1 MCLLEAGESDMPRL
15 PINTG
20 ASAFQMA
27 QTIFGDE
34 VSIVSAAYNGQN
46 SSSGIYSNG
55 DAISPSATPS
65 DTGVILSTGRA
76 NNFTN
81 RFGPFNQRTN
91 RSSDTNGEDNNPEFN
106 AVAGAPTFDAA
117 YLDVTFFATEAS
129 QMSMQFVFASEE
141 YPEFTNSVYQ
151 DFVAVSVNG
160 SYVPLAIGDGDVDP
174 RNVNSGTNESLFV
187 DNTSGT
193 HNTEMDGFTQ
203 TMTLKFNIT
212 PGLNTIRIVIADVS
226 DSSYDSSLLIAA
238 NSLQTSLIANADEV
252 DLPIDGTRTIDVL
265 ANDVNNTGNSLTI
278 THISGQPVS
287 AGGTI
292 TLPSG
297 QEVTVNGDG
306 TLTIVGDDDEETVNF
321 SYTIDD
327 NNGTT
332 DVGFVTI
339 NQAPCFTAGTFIK
352 TPYGEVPVEC
362 LNIGDLVETMDNGA
376 QPVRWIGRREV
387 PAEGNLAPIHIAAN
401 TFGKHR
407 SLKLSP
413 LHRVLMQNAWAELL
427 FGEEEV
433 LVAARDLVNDS
444 TVRRVPGG
452 TVEYVHLLFDE
463 HQIVF
468 SEKLATE
475 SFLPGPQ
482 ITASFEAEIVDEICT
497 IFPEIDRNSG
507 EGYGPMARRGLR
519 SFEVAA
525 MTQLATA

>member
-1 MCLLEAGESDMPRL
+1 MPKL

-20 ASAFQMA
+20 ASALDMA
-27 QTIFGDE
+27 QTIFGDDVTIE
-34 VSIVSAAYNGQN
+34 SASYSGQG
-46 SSSGIYSNG
+46 SSSGIYSDG
-55 DAISPSATPS
+55 DAISGGVTPS

-76 NNFTN
+76 SNFTN
-81 RFGPFNQRTN
+81 RFGAFNQRGN

-106 AVAGAPTFDAA
+106 AIAGASTFDAA
-117 YLDVTFFATEAS
+117 YLDVSFTATEAS
-129 QMSMQFVFASEE
+129 QMTMQFVFASEE

-160 SYVPLAIGDGDVDP
+160 TYVPLAIGDGDVDP
-174 RNVNSGTNESLFV
+174 RNINSGSNESLFV
-187 DNTSGT
+187 DNTGST
-193 HNTEMDGFTQ
+193 FNTEMDGFTQ

-238 NSLQTSLIANADEV
+238 DSLQTSLIANADTV
-252 DLPIDGTRTIDVL
+252 NLPIDGTRTVDVL

-287 AGGTI
+287 AGSTI

-297 QEVTVNGDG
+297 QKILVNADG
-306 TLTIVGDDDEETVNF
+306 TLTLEGDGEEEQVNF
-321 SYTIDD
+321 SYTVDD
-327 NNGTT
+327 GNGTT
-332 DVGFVTI
+332 DVGFVTV
-339 NQAPCFTAGTFIK
+339 NQAPCFTAGTFIR
-352 TPYGEVPVEC
+352 TPQGDVPVEC
-362 LNIGDLVETMDNGA
+362 LKVGDAVETLDNGA
-376 QPVRWIGRREV
+376 QPIRWIGRREV
-387 PAEGNLAPIHIAAN
+387 LAEGNLAPIHIAAN

-427 FGEEEV
+427 FGEEQV
-433 LVAARDLVNDS
+433 LVAARDLVNDHS
-444 TVRRVPGG
+444 VRRVPGG
-452 TVEYVHLLFDE
+452 TVEYVHILFDE

-468 SEKLATE
+468 SENLPTE

-482 ITASFEAEIVDEICT
+482 TASSFEAEIVDEICT
-497 IFPEIDRNSG
+497 IFPEIDRESG

-519 SFEVAA
+519 SYEAAA
-525 MTQLATA
+525 MAHLAAE